1 MVREVKD
8 DMRERV
14 QALQTRENAL
24 HAKIAECDAALVQ
37 AREAWREE
45 LTLHALAL
53 EREKVLRCLLDLS
66 DDMTVCV
73 CACVCARARVSVCV
87 CMKNVVKD

>member
-73 CACVCARARVSVCV
+73 CVCARACKCVCV
-87 CMKNVVKD
+87 RRTL